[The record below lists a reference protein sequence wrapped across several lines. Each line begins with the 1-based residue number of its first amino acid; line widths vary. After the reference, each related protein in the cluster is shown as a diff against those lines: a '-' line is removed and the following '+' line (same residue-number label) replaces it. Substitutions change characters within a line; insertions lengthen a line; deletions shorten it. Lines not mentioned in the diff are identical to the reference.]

1 VSPSGP
7 LTVEDLVAQGVPRA
21 TAEALGRQQAAPSLL
36 SIVKRGV
43 DLDRR
48 VFDPLR
54 FAVPGIIPEGMGI
67 LAGAPKVGK
76 SFLILG
82 IALACAAGGVALGAI
97 DVGEPR
103 PVLYLALED
112 GERRLQERCRRLMCG
127 QRIPR
132 PFDYVAGHVDPN
144 NLVVLITL
152 WLTDHPAGLVV
163 LDTLGKVMPPAMSGE
178 TTYSR
183 DYRIAGQLKALT
195 DVHPGSCL
203 IVVHHD
209 RKAASD
215 DFVASI
221 SGTHGL
227 AGAADFVILLTRPR
241 KETTGLLMVTG
252 RDVIED
258 QYVVETIDGRWS
270 LLNDSIAD
278 AAAAASRVRATVGL
292 GETGTAVVELVTA
305 SPDGIR
311 AAAIADTLDVPV
323 KAVYQHLERAE
334 RTGRIVKPAR
344 GLYAPPDR
352 PAAL

>member
-1 VSPSGP
+1 MSAGGP
-7 LTVEDLVAQGVPRA
+7 FTVDDLIAHGVPRP
-21 TAEALGRQQAAPSLL
+21 TAEALGRNAAPPSLL
-36 SIVKRGV
+36 DVVKHGS

-48 VFDPLR
+48 SFAPLR

-67 LAGAPKVGK
+67 VAGAPKTGK
-76 SFLILG
+76 SFLMLG

-97 DVGEPR
+97 AVGDPR

-112 GERRLQERCRRLMCG
+112 GERRLQERCRRLMYG
-127 QRIPR
+127 QPIPR
-132 PFDYVAGHVDPN
+132 PFDYVAGNIDPN
-144 NLVVLITL
+144 TLLVLIAL
-152 WLTDHPAGLVV
+152 WLTEHPTGLVV
-163 LDTLGKVMPPAMSGE
+163 LDTLGKVMPPAMAGE

-195 DVHPGSCL
+195 DAHPGSCL
-203 IVVHHD
+203 VVVHHD
-209 RKAASD
+209 RKASSD

-241 KETTGLLMVTG
+241 KETEGLLKVTG
-252 RDVIED
+252 RDVVENE
-258 QYVVETIDGRWS
+258 YVVETIDGDWS

-278 AAAAASRVRATVGL
+278 AEAAAARVRATVGL
-292 GETGTAVVELVTA
+292 GEAGMAVVELVTA

-311 AAAIADTLDVPV
+311 AALIADKLDLPV
-323 KAVYQHLERAE
+323 KSVYQHLDRAE
-334 RTGRIVKPAR
+334 KSGRIAKPAR

-352 PAAL
+352 PLSL